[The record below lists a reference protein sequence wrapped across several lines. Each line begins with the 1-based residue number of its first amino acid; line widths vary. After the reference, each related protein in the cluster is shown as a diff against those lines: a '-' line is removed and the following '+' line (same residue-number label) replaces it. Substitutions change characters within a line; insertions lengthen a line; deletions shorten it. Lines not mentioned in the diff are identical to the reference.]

1 MIGNCMKDDLVRRL
15 RALNLLT
22 TQLEK
27 EDWRKA
33 ATLALKEVAD
43 MLEGKSDRTETSKKD
58 KNIKPH

>member
-1 MIGNCMKDDLVRRL
+1 MKDDLVRRL

-43 MLEGKSDRTETSKKD
+43 MLEMLEGKSDPTETSKKD

>member
-1 MIGNCMKDDLVRRL
+1 MKDDLVRRL

-33 ATLALKEVAD
+33 AILALKEVAD
-43 MLEGKSDRTETSKKD
+43 MLERLEGKSDPTETSKNP

>member
-1 MIGNCMKDDLVRRL
+1 MKDDLVRRL

-43 MLEGKSDRTETSKKD
+43 MLEMLEGKSDRTETSKKD